1 MRLMEHY
8 RNIETDKAIDRM
20 REREIQTDT
29 IGKPQ
34 FRLQD
39 VSLQMKEYMQARS
52 FNDESQDIKGIQP
65 IGGYQGHV
73 PRKALLEGSVGT
85 VDEEATRNALKTF
98 QRQTDDYA
106 STLSIYRKKQ
116 PITCHCK

>member
-1 MRLMEHY
+1 MIETTIQNKIIFTRNTPPGHIPNQASGFGKTFTETSNMRLMEHY

-52 FNDESQDIKGIQP
+52 FNG
-65 IGGYQGHV
+65 
-73 PRKALLEGSVGT
+73 GSVLIK
-85 VDEEATRNALKTF
+85 RF
-98 QRQTDDYA
+98 
-106 STLSIYRKKQ
+106 
-116 PITCHCK
+116 